1 MDHSAQ
7 RPAPL
12 NLTSTLA
19 SKLAHTG
26 SNLQSSPTLSPYSTP
41 ERVKNIPKEKGWEN
55 KGFMSPD
62 EANRLNP
69 LFYYS
74 PEEISPEKERCGVT
88 DRFIPTRKLMKM
100 DSLWSE
106 GEEDWAQ

>member
-1 MDHSAQ
+1 
-7 RPAPL
+7 
-12 NLTSTLA
+12 
-19 SKLAHTG
+19 
-26 SNLQSSPTLSPYSTP
+26 
-41 ERVKNIPKEKGWEN
+41 
-55 KGFMSPD
+55 MSPD